1 MWKFKDKYFTNSF
14 KGLLQYSWHEW
25 IALHCIYSS
34 VTEDDQSQPQ
44 AFKQFCQLRSSKV
57 GPLSL
62 PHGVTSGCCLQKKK
76 GCQFPLSRRPQ
87 WPASFGCVWARM
99 DSLCVACAYM
109 QWFTCGG
116 TKTRKQFGVCTPA
129 HALGLTFFTK
139 TTNQNWSKCNFH
151 FCYSEGKL
159 KTATLRNFILCLS
172 FLKAFLKQDSQF
184 F

>member
-1 MWKFKDKYFTNSF
+1 MN
-14 KGLLQYSWHEW
+14 YS
-25 IALHCIYSS
+25 ALHL
-34 VTEDDQSQPQ
+34 
-44 AFKQFCQLRSSKV
+44 FKCDWRWSKPATGLQQFCQLRSSKV

-99 DSLCVACAYM
+99 DSLCVACVYM
-109 QWFTCGG
+109 QRFTCWG
-116 TKTRKQFGVCTPA
+116 TKTRKLFCVWAPA
-129 HALGLTFFTK
+129 HVFTK
-139 TTNQNWSKCNFH
+139 TNQNWSKRNFH

-159 KTATLRNFILCLS
+159 KTATLRNFILCDF
-172 FLKAFLKQDSQF
+172 FLKAVLKQNSQF